1 MPGELR
7 EIERR
12 LWHDEREIRRL
23 RILLQQI
30 ATASGVRATQIVGVI
45 PDANLPATAVG
56 GTFVYISFGDDPA
69 STGGI
74 SHSGGNA
81 TGHAMDLI
89 VQT

>member
-45 PDANLPATAVG
+45 PATNLPATAMG
-56 GTFVYISFGDDPA
+56 GTFVYISFGDEPSA
-69 STGGI
+69 GLA
-74 SHSGGNA
+74 HSGTNA
-81 TGHAMDLI
+81 VGYAMDLI

>member
-30 ATASGVRATQIVGVI
+30 ATSMGVRATQIVGVI
-45 PDANLPATAVG
+45 PEDNLPPTALG
-56 GTFVYISFGDDPA
+56 GNLVYISFGDEPA
-69 STGGI
+69 AGI
-74 SHSGGNA
+74 AHSGGNA
-81 TGHAMDLI
+81 TGYAMDLI